1 MQRTNA
7 APRTPAM
14 GSTRP
19 DARPLI
25 GPGPKR
31 GRIASR
37 ERMSLDFKEKTIA
50 FSLNNFFF
58 IDFYC
63 LKVRLIRRWS

>member
-1 MQRTNA
+1 MWKINA

-25 GPGPKR
+25 GPGPKL

-50 FSLNNFFF
+50 FYSSLKKTL
-58 IDFYC
+58 DFN
-63 LKVRLIRRWS
+63 RLMVAYN